1 MNNKNLEF
9 AGRLKQLIENKNITA
24 YEVAFRTGISQAT
37 LSRILNSN
45 TSKMNIRNLDLLTN
59 YFNVNRTWLLT
70 GEGEMLRD
78 EEKTTVDLNNPTE
91 KQLLGVEIENKMLR
105 KQLAKLDN
113 DIRELIEI
121 TAVLKYRLKNED
133 KNEAV

>member
-91 KQLLGVEIENKMLR
+91 KQLLEVEIENKMLR

-113 DIRELIEI
+113 DIRELTEI
-121 TAVLKYRLKNED
+121 AAVLKYRLKNED